1 MKKLA
6 ILNEKQFVCSNFLYE
21 RERKQ
26 AKGKIKVYN
35 IDDEFEVMGTV
46 LPEGAYGLAVVGK
59 YLLVGNLEGSVS
71 FWNSAQGSF
80 SSEQPFEI
88 SQKLHNGYIFDL
100 LKNGTSSNGFGVV
113 TLGLDFN
120 IKLFDVTEDD
130 ITDDLVTLFFKE

>member
-21 RERKQ
+21 RDRKQ

-59 YLLVGNLEGSVS
+59 YLLVGNLEGSIS
-71 FWNSAQGSF
+71 FWNSTQGSF
-80 SSEQPFEI
+80 STEQPF
-88 SQKLHNGYIFDL
+88 
-100 LKNGTSSNGFGVV
+100 
-113 TLGLDFN
+113 
-120 IKLFDVTEDD
+120 
-130 ITDDLVTLFFKE
+130 